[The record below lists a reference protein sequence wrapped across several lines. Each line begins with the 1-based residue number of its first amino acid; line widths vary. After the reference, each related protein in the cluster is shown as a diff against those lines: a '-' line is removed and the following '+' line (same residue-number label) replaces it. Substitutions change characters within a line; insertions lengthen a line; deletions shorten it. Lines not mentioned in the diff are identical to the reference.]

1 MSEIEFNNFTIS
13 EDIYGPVLA
22 IAVAIEMILALTTNL
37 FILLFTLRHPKSLK
51 QPSIIFLTSLI
62 LANLLASVFFMPFTV
77 ITAATGEWIF
87 GVTQEEKEAVCL
99 FVGFMFAFSIGLSI
113 HILALISFD
122 RFLFIV
128 KPLLYRRF
136 MKTWVAVIILVLV
149 WIIAGVVDT
158 TPFFGLGIYG
168 FSIST
173 ASCVPIWVG
182 QTVYVIYFSVYSF
195 VLFNIIILTS
205 LWTFCFTR
213 YFIKN
218 QRNNN
223 RMMDNNTQKHVY
235 TRRLRNL
242 ISIFGMLLLANILSF
257 SPYAVVSFIGY
268 GVGFEAIPSPV
279 YATVLVFLLLNNTA
293 SAIIQS
299 YFRRDLKEAIISG
312 LKKMKKCLC
321 RLHKQ
326 VTPSQDYTPT
336 TVNDVLSGD
345 KETTESDHV
354 RESLNTVI

>member
-1 MSEIEFNNFTIS
+1 MSENEFNNFTVS
-13 EDIYGPVLA
+13 EDIYGPALA
-22 IAVAIEMILALTTNL
+22 IAVGVEMILALVTNS
-37 FILLFTLRHPKSLK
+37 FILLFTLCHPKSLK

-87 GVTQEEKEAVCL
+87 GETQEEKEATCL

-128 KPLLYRRF
+128 KPLLYKRF
-136 MKTWVAVIILVLV
+136 MKTWVAVIMLVLV
-149 WIIAGVVDT
+149 WIIAGIVDT

-182 QTVYVIYFSVYSF
+182 QTDYVIYFSVYGF
-195 VLFNIIILTS
+195 VLFNIIIITS

-223 RMMDNNTQKHVY
+223 RMMDNDTQKHVY
-235 TRRLRNL
+235 MRRLRNL
-242 ISIFGMLLLANILSF
+242 ISIFGTLLLANILSF

-279 YATVLVFLLLNNTA
+279 FATVLVFLLLNNTA

-326 VTPSQDYTPT
+326 VTPSQNYTPT

-345 KETTESDHV
+345 KETIESDHV
-354 RESLNTVI
+354 REPSGTVI